1 MFRKQHS
8 VGKQHSVYKHLVIAA
23 ALAFG
28 ASGVAL
34 ADDNDMT
41 RFGGN
46 GYVYFHQDRPAAGN
60 APSTFRE
67 TNPRGLSIGAYET
80 LSADGRPR
88 QVANAPEA
96 AAIAAMD
103 AAKTWR
109 QDNPHG
115 LPISTYETL
124 SADGRPWQRPNAT
137 VTSAVAS
144 TGRATSAN

>member
-1 MFRKQHS
+1 MFRKRYS
-8 VGKQHSVYKHLVIAA
+8 VGKQFAIAA
-23 ALAFG
+23 ALALG

-80 LSADGRPR
+80 LAADGRPW
-88 QVANAPEA
+88 QVANASEA
-96 AAIAAMD
+96 AEIAAMD

-109 QDNPHG
+109 RDNPHG

-124 SADGRPWQRPNAT
+124 SADGRPWQRPNAA
-137 VTSAVAS
+137 VTSAIAS
-144 TGRATSAN
+144 IGAGNGGP